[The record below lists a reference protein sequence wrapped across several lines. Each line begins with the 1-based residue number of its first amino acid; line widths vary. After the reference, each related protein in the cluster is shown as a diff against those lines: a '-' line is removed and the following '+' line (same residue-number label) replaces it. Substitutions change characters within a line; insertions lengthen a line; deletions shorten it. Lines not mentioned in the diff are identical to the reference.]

1 MLTTTFLIFVAYLWG
16 GIPSAYMAGRFLKGI
31 DIRTYGSGN
40 VGASNVIEHIGL
52 MKGFFLGI
60 FDSVGK
66 GTLVIIVAKLLDQS
80 VPVQITVGLVAVV
93 GHNWSPYIRFT
104 GGRGIATLTGVML
117 GFLMW
122 REMLFAAIMIGI
134 VGKILMRDTALMA
147 VVTLTLFPVLELLLG
162 QIQFTYMF
170 VAATVII
177 ILKRL
182 LANWEIPDQS
192 YPILSV
198 VVNRILWDR
207 DVPRGVNWTSR
218 KPD

>member
-1 MLTTTFLIFVAYLWG
+1 MT
-16 GIPSAYMAGRFLKGI
+16 
-31 DIRTYGSGN
+31 N
-40 VGASNVIEHIGL
+40 
-52 MKGFFLGI
+52 
-60 FDSVGK
+60 
-66 GTLVIIVAKLLDQS
+66 
-80 VPVQITVGLVAVV
+80 
-93 GHNWSPYIRFT
+93 
-104 GGRGIATLTGVML
+104 
-117 GFLMW
+117 
-122 REMLFAAIMIGI
+122 MI
-134 VGKILMRDTALMA
+134 
-147 VVTLTLFPVLELLLG
+147 LLLG

>member
-1 MLTTTFLIFVAYLWG
+1 MFLILAAYLWG
-16 GIPSAYMAGRFLKGI
+16 GIPSAYIAGRFLRGI

-40 VGASNVIEHIGL
+40 VGASNVIEHVGL
-52 MKGFFLGI
+52 INGFLLGV

-80 VPVQITVGLVAVV
+80 VLIQITVGLVAVF

-122 REMLFAAIMIGI
+122 REMLFAAVMIGI
-134 VGKILMRDTALMA
+134 IGKILMRDTALMA
-147 VVTLTLFPVLELLLG
+147 VVTLTLFPILELLLG
-162 QIQFTYMF
+162 QIEFTYMF
-170 VAATVII
+170 VIATVII
-177 ILKRL
+177 IIKRI
-182 LANWEIPDQS
+182 LANWEIPDQG
-192 YPILSV
+192 YPILTV
-198 VVNRILWDR
+198 IINRILWDR

-218 KPD
+218 GPD

>member
-122 REMLFAAIMIGI
+122 REMLFAAVMIGI
-134 VGKILMRDTALMA
+134 VGKMLMRDTALMA

>member
-16 GIPSAYMAGRFLKGI
+16 AIPSAYMAGRFLKGI

-80 VPVQITVGLVAVV
+80 VPIQITVGLVTVA
-93 GHNWSPYIRFT
+93 GHNWSPFIRFT

-122 REMLFAAIMIGI
+122 REMLFAAVMIGI
-134 VGKILMRDTALMA
+134 IGKVLMRDTALM
-147 VVTLTLFPVLELLLG
+147 VLVTLILFPVLELLLG

-170 VAATVII
+170 VVATVII
-177 ILKRL
+177 IAKRL
-182 LANWEIPDQS
+182 LANWEIPDQG

-207 DVPRGVNWTSR
+207 DVPRGVGWTSR

>member
-31 DIRTYGSGN
+31 DIRTYGSGT

-122 REMLFAAIMIGI
+122 REMLFAAVMIGI
-134 VGKILMRDTALMA
+134 VGKMLMRDTALMA
-147 VVTLTLFPVLELLLG
+147 VVTLMLFPVLELLLG

-207 DVPRGVNWTSR
+207 DVPRGANWTSR